1 MSEPPE
7 KRPPSLCLVVPCKD
21 EAPVLEETTRQ
32 LEAVIERL
40 VARGLVAEATILY
53 VDDGSTDETWAL
65 VERLA
70 ARSPY
75 VEGLKLSRN
84 FGHQNAL
91 YAGLMHTRADVAVS
105 LDADLQDDVTVVE
118 TMLEAHREGYEVV
131 YGARR
136 CRRVDSLGKSL
147 PARIYYKLLHL
158 MGAEVVD
165 DHADFRLLGRRALD
179 ALAEFREVHL
189 FLRGLVPLLGFK
201 SKIVYY
207 ERQARFAGETKYG
220 PRKMISLALDGIT
233 SFTSAPLKLIAW
245 VGLFASITAIGLAI
259 WALSIKLFG
268 RTVPGWTSI
277 VVPLY
282 FLGGLQ
288 ILATGVLGIYVSKL
302 YGEVKG
308 RPRYIVEAEARPRV
322 TPSPNGDNRPAS

>member
-1 MSEPPE
+1 MKASCRRSRRSRRNTRRSSPTSPSTSTSCSAPPRSPRPSPTRSSTSSSASPAPDPMSEPPE

-220 PRKMISLALDGIT
+220 PRKMIS
-233 SFTSAPLKLIAW
+233 
-245 VGLFASITAIGLAI
+245 
-259 WALSIKLFG
+259 
-268 RTVPGWTSI
+268 
-277 VVPLY
+277 
-282 FLGGLQ
+282 
-288 ILATGVLGIYVSKL
+288 
-302 YGEVKG
+302 
-308 RPRYIVEAEARPRV
+308 
-322 TPSPNGDNRPAS
+322 

>member
-147 PARIYYKLLHL
+147 PAHIYYKLLHL

-322 TPSPNGDNRPAS
+322 KPSPNGDNRPAS